1 MPRTSAQCDF
11 VLAREPEPVALPQ
24 VGQVIELPLAKL
36 RTSEAS
42 ATATKW
48 VMRLVLLTFI
58 LLGIV
63 TVLGHIPAGE

>member
-1 MPRTSAQCDF
+1 MPRAPEQSDF
-11 VLAREPEPVALPQ
+11 VLVREPEPVALPVVAQ
-24 VGQVIELPLAKL
+24 IVELPLAKV
-36 RTSEAS
+36 RTSEAG

-63 TVLGHIPAGE
+63 TALGHVPTGG